1 MGLRVRRVGLQRW
14 RARTVL
20 GGHDVGVAR
29 LWQGGPVGGGEGAYQ
44 HHLNLPLDQRDGDA
58 RGASGDVRRYRPGA
72 NQHHQLHLLVVVVP
86 LGAAADDRWLLPPSC
101 FFRLHLFVAFDG
113 MLCTGVG
120 DENGRRVC
128 VCVRAT
134 LLLQPDF
141 GVFLWWM
148 WLVLRGMQV
157 QVTRNTDF

>member
-1 MGLRVRRVGLQRW
+1 MDVLQLLLSIPKTDVSTV
-14 RARTVL
+14 AKDGRTELHVAAE
-20 GGHDVGVAR
+20 HDHSDTVQLLIEVGVDVNR
-29 LWQGGPVGGGEGAYQ
+29 KDRSGA
-44 HHLNLPLDQRDGDA
+44 QRQA
-58 RGASGDVRRYRPGA
+58 
-72 NQHHQLHLLVVVVP
+72 LME
-86 LGAAADDRWLLPPSC
+86 DDRWLLPPSC

-141 GVFLWWM
+141 GVFLRWM

-157 QVTRNTDF
+157 QVTCNTDF